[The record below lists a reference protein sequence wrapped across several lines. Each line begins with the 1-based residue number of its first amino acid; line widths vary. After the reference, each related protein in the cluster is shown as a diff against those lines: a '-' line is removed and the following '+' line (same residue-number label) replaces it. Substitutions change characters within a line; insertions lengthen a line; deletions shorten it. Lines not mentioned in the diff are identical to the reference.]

1 MEYLRLK
8 LYKWSLYWDCP
19 NILSPGNSSS
29 YHSRAKV
36 WPHTWPAG
44 GVWGRHFFFL
54 EKKVGRSSVQFT
66 TSSHMENGWTKS
78 EIEKE
83 RGTKA
88 RNLHAPCALRS
99 TGPRHAV
106 DQPLLRR
113 RTRRC
118 STSFPDVDRFSQSY
132 CIKGC
137 KKRIIKWVRN
147 KFFFFCMI

>member
-66 TSSHMENGWTKS
+66 TSSHMENGWT
-78 EIEKE
+78 
-83 RGTKA
+83 TKKRNWGGVGRAA
-88 RNLHAPCALRS
+88 RNLHARTVCAQVN
-99 TGPRHAV
+99 GPRHGVGQQGNHRYDGGRIAAPLPS
-106 DQPLLRR
+106 QPSIDSGSHT
-113 RTRRC
+113 RTAKHVKAARPR
-118 STSFPDVDRFSQSY
+118 P
-132 CIKGC
+132 
-137 KKRIIKWVRN
+137 
-147 KFFFFCMI
+147 